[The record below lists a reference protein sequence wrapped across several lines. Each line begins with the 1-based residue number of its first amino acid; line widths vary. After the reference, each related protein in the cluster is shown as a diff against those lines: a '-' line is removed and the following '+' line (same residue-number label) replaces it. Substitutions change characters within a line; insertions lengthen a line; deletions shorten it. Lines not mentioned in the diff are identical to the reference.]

1 MWFVVGLGNPGRNY
15 ESHRHNV
22 GFMVVDKLH
31 DKLRGETFRSKFSAE
46 IARVSHGDA
55 TILLLKPQ
63 TFMNLSGQSVQP
75 AAAFH
80 KVGPA
85 NTLVVHDELDVPFGE
100 LRLKLGGG
108 HAGHNGLR
116 SIIQT
121 MGTPD
126 FPRLRIGIGR
136 PPPTFKGEVADFV
149 LSSFSGEERAELDL
163 VLSRAVESVLD
174 VCARGFG
181 PATNK
186 LNTRSKPAKPKGNGT
201 RPTEVV
207 PTDEPK
213 AGSDPRSGA

>member
-1 MWFVVGLGNPGRNY
+1 MWLVVGLGNPGRSY

-22 GFMVVDKLH
+22 GFMVVDALHAKLGG
-31 DKLRGETFRSKFSAE
+31 DAFRSKFAGE
-46 IARVSHGDA
+46 IARA
-55 TILLLKPQ
+55 TRRDETLLLLKPQ

-80 KVGPA
+80 KVEPSRV
-85 NTLVVHDELDVPFGE
+85 LVIHDELDVPFDD

-116 SIIQT
+116 SIIQSL
-121 MGTPD
+121 GTPE

-136 PPPTFKGEVADFV
+136 PPPTFKGEIAGFV
-149 LSSFSGEERAELDL
+149 LSPFTADERAKLDL

-174 VCARGFG
+174 VCARGLG

-186 LNTRSKPAKPKGNGT
+186 LNTRSKPAKPKGNGASSE
-201 RPTEVV
+201 EVV
-207 PTDEPK
+207 VEDDSK
-213 AGSDPRSGA
+213 AGSPPRSGA